1 VAEGREDRMSKRNEN
16 ALFHI
21 QDNDCPMYVLAR
33 DYVTALQRWETLMR
47 EQNQIAEA
55 DPVPPPYGIARI
67 CEASQFLPE
76 PWEPMLDLVE
86 HLRRQSQ
93 FSRRTFGPGTR
104 TVGIADHIE
113 KELLEVREAA
123 ATAANAEL
131 SGALDR
137 SHRDDLLAEW
147 IDVAILAFDGAWRTG
162 ASPEEIVAALVAKQ
176 AKNEARKWPD
186 WRSADPNKAI
196 EHDRTAEG
204 GVS

>member
-1 VAEGREDRMSKRNEN
+1 
-16 ALFHI
+16 
-21 QDNDCPMYVLAR
+21 
-33 DYVTALQRWETLMR
+33 MR
-47 EQNQIAEA
+47 AHGEYA
-55 DPVPPPYGIARI
+55 DGEPVPPPYGITRI
-67 CEASQFLPE
+67 CEASEFLPE
-76 PWEPMLDLVE
+76 PWDPTSLDLVE

-93 FSRRTFGPGTR
+93 FSLRTFGPGTR

-113 KELLEVREAA
+113 KELREVREAA
-123 ATAANAEL
+123 STAANAEL

-137 SHRDDLLAEW
+137 SHRDDLLTEW

-162 ASPEEIVAALVAKQ
+162 ASPEEIVLALKAKQ

-186 WRSADPNKAI
+186 WRSADPNRAI